1 MTMKPKAR
9 KFRIR
14 KTGGASTTGPAE
26 AGAAQAADM
35 ARSDTPGPSP
45 RSEVAAAGQVA
56 MKHPGP
62 AATEDGFG
70 TTPFPGSAAH
80 DRLEAESA
88 GRESAQQ
95 AEDAGAAQAP
105 PPASPPSGGTP
116 TAEQELAAIRAEGL
130 TGRQLRMARRIAQK
144 HGLAPSS
151 DFDAVRL
158 LRHRGIDP
166 FARGGKLELV
176 VDTGTQPSAAP
187 AGTQSQST
195 GQALAPMSRQT
206 TPAVPQ
212 PVGVPQPLGADERAA
227 EIMKVQRDI
236 ARRRR
241 KRLILLATRLSF
253 FVLLP
258 TLLVAFY
265 FYRVATPMYATH
277 TEFIIQKAESGASSG
292 GGGLGGLLGGSGF
305 ATVQESITVQAF
317 LESREA
323 MLRLEDELG
332 FREHFS
338 QEAIDP
344 LNRIGPDATDEDV
357 YDTYLRHLR
366 IGYDPTEGLIRMEV
380 IAADPEVSQSYS
392 QALIGFAEERVD
404 RMSQRL
410 RADQMSGARENF
422 EDAEARALEAQQRVL
437 NLQEQR
443 GVLSTEAEVS
453 TVFGQIQNFEL
464 QLQEERLRLAE
475 LLSVPQPNASR
486 VEVAE
491 RNIARLE
498 ALITDLRS
506 SLTNTGTG
514 EISLARIQSELII
527 AQADL
532 ETRQMILAQALQ
544 QMESARIEANR
555 QTLYLSVGVFP
566 IAPDAPAYPR
576 AFENTLLAFLVF
588 SGIYLLISM
597 TVSILREQVSS

>member
-1 MTMKPKAR
+1 MN
-9 KFRIR
+9 
-14 KTGGASTTGPAE
+14 
-26 AGAAQAADM
+26 
-35 ARSDTPGPSP
+35 
-45 RSEVAAAGQVA
+45 V
-56 MKHPGP
+56 
-62 AATEDGFG
+62 
-70 TTPFPGSAAH
+70 
-80 DRLEAESA
+80 
-88 GRESAQQ
+88 
-95 AEDAGAAQAP
+95 P
-105 PPASPPSGGTP
+105 P
-116 TAEQELAAIRAEGL
+116 
-130 TGRQLRMARRIAQK
+130 
-144 HGLAPSS
+144 
-151 DFDAVRL
+151 
-158 LRHRGIDP
+158 
-166 FARGGKLELV
+166 
-176 VDTGTQPSAAP
+176 
-187 AGTQSQST
+187 
-195 GQALAPMSRQT
+195 
-206 TPAVPQ
+206 
-212 PVGVPQPLGADERAA
+212 

-514 EISLARIQSELII
+514 EISLARNPVGTHHRPGGPRDT
-527 AQADL
+527 ADDPGPGAA
-532 ETRQMILAQALQ
+532 TDGKRPDRGQPPDALPLGRRLPHRARRPRL
-544 QMESARIEANR
+544 SARLREHASG
-555 QTLYLSVGVFP
+555 L
-566 IAPDAPAYPR
+566 PR
-576 AFENTLLAFLVF
+576 LFGHLPPE
-588 SGIYLLISM
+588 SPM
-597 TVSILREQVSS
+597 TVSILREQVSFREAGRGPDWTMNTR